1 VLVTNAL
8 VPGAA
13 RYRVDPDDA
22 VCEYTVDDPA
32 GLLPLVGNAGV
43 RAQQNH
49 RDIHAAIRG
58 GFHAESVATE
68 GIAA

>member
-13 RYRVDPDDA
+13 WYRVDPDDA

-32 GLLPLVGNAGV
+32 GLLPLVGSAGPV
-43 RAQQNH
+43 
-49 RDIHAAIRG
+49 
-58 GFHAESVATE
+58 
-68 GIAA
+68 

>member
-22 VCEYTVDDPA
+22 VGEYTVADPA
-32 GLLPLVGNAGV
+32 GPLPLVGSAGPV
-43 RAQQNH
+43 
-49 RDIHAAIRG
+49 
-58 GFHAESVATE
+58 
-68 GIAA
+68 

>member
-22 VCEYTVDDPA
+22 VCEYTA
-32 GLLPLVGNAGV
+32 GRAIACSATDGMSRCYAGCLT
-43 RAQQNH
+43 
-49 RDIHAAIRG
+49 
-58 GFHAESVATE
+58 SVEAVE
-68 GIAA
+68 AGEIA